1 MLTGSGQRDL
11 SPIYQIYLYMDQE
24 YKIDVIS
31 MIDCLNDTLW
41 FDEPFPLLKMDKG
54 IYLQKET
61 HFACM
66 RI

>member
-31 MIDCLNDTLW
+31 MIDCLNDTL
-41 FDEPFPLLKMDKG
+41 
-54 IYLQKET
+54 
-61 HFACM
+61 
-66 RI
+66 R